1 MRIKDVMKNI
11 SALPKIVEAL
21 HRGREAHVRLNA
33 IREEVSE
40 ALRKLNAE
48 AAKQFEI
55 MEQEAKAIAA
65 FFGQETV
72 KATPLPIKLAAS
84 EELANSMIRE
94 LLPEKEPRK
103 KFEKV
108 VALLGA
114 SKAGLTVREMAEV
127 WTHLDWDEWWIED
140 EDLERTI
147 RDAISTARG
156 RGIKI
161 EHTGGRDGK
170 FLLPQHQGEP
180 MGQTT

>member
-11 SALPKIVEAL
+11 SALPKIAESL
-21 HRGREAHVRLNA
+21 HRGREAHARLNA
-33 IREEVSE
+33 IREEASE
-40 ALRKLNAE
+40 ALRRLNAE

-55 MEQEAKAIAA
+55 LEQETKAIAA

-72 KATPLPIKLAAS
+72 TEAPKPQKLAAS

-94 LLPEKEPRK
+94 LLPDKEPRK

-108 VALLGA
+108 VALLQA
-114 SKAGLTVREMAEV
+114 SKAGLTVREIAEV
-127 WTHLDWDEWWIED
+127 WTHLDWDEWWIPD
-140 EDLERTI
+140 EEIERTI

-156 RGIKI
+156 KGIKI

-170 FLLPQHQGEP
+170 FLLPQHQGGP
-180 MGQTT
+180 MGQTP